1 MLNDTSHEDTTEI
14 VSSNAAR
21 AYGEWADPIQLA
33 FDHGYDDA
41 RHGRSDFVRRTYRGD
56 ARLAYMRGRTAYHA
70 DRILGRATPARE
82 END

>member
-14 VSSNAAR
+14 VSSVASR
-21 AYGEWADPIQLA
+21 AYVDWRGPENDAA
-33 FDHGYDDA
+33 YDHGYDDA

-70 DRILGRATPARE
+70 DRILGRTPARE
-82 END
+82 EAA